1 VKQVT
6 LFLHSCCGRCR
17 AAVEFLRAKGIV
29 FEDKNIQAD
38 PQAYDELVN
47 KWNSR
52 AAVTL
57 VIDSEVII
65 GLQRNRERLEKL
77 LP

>member
-6 LFLHSCCGRCR
+6 LFLHSGCGHCR
-17 AAVEFLRAKGIV
+17 AAAEFLRAKGIL

-47 KWNSR
+47 KWNSH

-65 GLQRNRERLEKL
+65 GLQGNRERLEKL
-77 LP
+77 LQ

>member
-1 VKQVT
+1 M
-6 LFLHSCCGRCR
+6 LFLHSGCGHCR
-17 AAVEFLRAKGIV
+17 AAAEFLRAKGIL
-29 FEDKNIQAD
+29 FEGKDIQAD

-77 LP
+77 LQ